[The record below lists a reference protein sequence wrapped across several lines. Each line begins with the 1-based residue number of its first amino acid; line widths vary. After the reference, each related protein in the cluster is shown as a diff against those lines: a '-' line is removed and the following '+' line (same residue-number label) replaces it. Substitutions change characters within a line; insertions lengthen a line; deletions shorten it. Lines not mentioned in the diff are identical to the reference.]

1 MIHVLIVD
9 EVRLTGDALAEVLA
23 EQPDIE
29 VINISTNVSTAL
41 SHIQDCDLMLV
52 NASLSQDGAY
62 QLTQMVANHTEANHN
77 NLGPRVLIVGLAESK
92 QTIVRY
98 IEAGAM
104 GYVHRGADID
114 ELLDTVRNVH
124 KGRAQVAPDVAAAL
138 MARVAELA
146 GWFDEIVSGPAKTS
160 DLTPREREVLELIG
174 QDFTNREIAD
184 QLVVEVGTVKNH
196 VHNILSKLEVSSRH
210 EAALYLP
217 LINQADQAGEPR
229 RFAGASG

>member
-9 EVRLTGDALAEVLA
+9 EIRLTGDALAEVLA
-23 EQPDIE
+23 EQPDIQ
-29 VINISTNVSTAL
+29 VIDISTDVSTAL
-41 SHIQDCDLMLV
+41 SHVQDCDLMLV

-62 QLTQMVANHTEANHN
+62 QLTQMVADYAESNPRQT
-77 NLGPRVLIVGLAESK
+77 RVLIVGLVESK
-92 QTIVRY
+92 QTIVHY

-104 GYVHRGADID
+104 GYIHREADVD
-114 ELLDTVRNVH
+114 ELLETVRNVH
-124 KGRAQVAPDVAAAL
+124 DGRAQVAPDVAAAL
-138 MARVAELA
+138 MARVSELA
-146 GWFDEIVSGPAKTS
+146 GWFDEIVSGPVKTT
-160 DLTPREREVLELIG
+160 DLTPREREVLALIG

-217 LINQADQAGEPR
+217 LIDQADQTRESR
-229 RFAGASG
+229 RFAGVSS

>member
-9 EVRLTGDALAEVLA
+9 EIRLTGDALAEVLA
-23 EQPDIE
+23 EQPDIQ
-29 VINISTNVSTAL
+29 VIDISTDVSTAL
-41 SHIQDCDLMLV
+41 SHVQDCDLMLV

-62 QLTQMVANHTEANHN
+62 QLTQMVADYAESNPRQT
-77 NLGPRVLIVGLAESK
+77 RVLIVGLVESK

-104 GYVHRGADID
+104 GYIHREADVD
-114 ELLDTVRNVH
+114 ELLETVRNVH
-124 KGRAQVAPDVAAAL
+124 DGRAQVAPDVAAAL
-138 MARVAELA
+138 MARVSELA
-146 GWFDEIVSGPAKTS
+146 GWFDEIVSGPAKTT
-160 DLTPREREVLELIG
+160 DLTPREREVLALIG

-217 LINQADQAGEPR
+217 LIDQADQTRESR
-229 RFAGASG
+229 RFAGVSS